1 MSNRFVSS
9 VLVVFAST
17 SMALAQTQNVPPY
30 ISLAEGPV
38 SQGIV
43 AQAGVPPQA
52 GGAQAMPLS
61 SGFPNGPGMS
71 CADDLCLP
79 TASVCGYPDR
89 FWVNAE
95 YLLWWMKGSPLPSLV
110 TTGPSTSP
118 TPGAIG
124 SPGTG
129 VLFGGGSV
137 GQNFFSGGLF
147 TAGFWLNDSQTIGI
161 EAGYLFLGSSSEN
174 FTASS
179 SGAPGSIVLARPFL
193 DASTGLPNS
202 ELIAFPGLAGGSVQV
217 HSSSGLQGAEAN
229 MIFNLCCSCGGC
241 GDCCQ
246 PALGYRVDL
255 LGGFR
260 FLDLSDELNIA
271 ENIRVSPNSPVLP
284 GENIRGFDQ
293 FNTRNLFYGGE
304 IGIRAEVWQGRWFA
318 DITGGVALGTTQQTT
333 DINGST
339 TLTPPVAGFGGRGD
353 LLTGTSNIGHYSR
366 NVFSVLPELGFNVG
380 YQVTNNLGLYIGYTF
395 LYWTNVTR
403 PGDAIDLQVNSTRTP
418 VSLVPPSGPA
428 APLFTFRSSDFW
440 VQGIN
445 FGMRVR
451 Y

>member
-1 MSNRFVSS
+1 M
-9 VLVVFAST
+9 
-17 SMALAQTQNVPPY
+17 
-30 ISLAEGPV
+30 
-38 SQGIV
+38 
-43 AQAGVPPQA
+43 
-52 GGAQAMPLS
+52 
-61 SGFPNGPGMS
+61 
-71 CADDLCLP
+71 
-79 TASVCGYPDR
+79 
-89 FWVNAE
+89 
-95 YLLWWMKGSPLPSLV
+95 WWMKGSPLPSLV

-118 TPGAIG
+118 APGAIG
-124 SPGTG
+124 APGTG
-129 VLFGGGSV
+129 ALFGGGNV
-137 GQNFFSGGLF
+137 GQGLFSGGRF

-161 EAGYLFLGSSSEN
+161 EASYFFLGSRSDD

-179 SGAPGSIVLARPFL
+179 SGAPGSIVLSRPFF
-193 DASTGLPNS
+193 DVSTGLPNS

-217 HSSSGLQGAEAN
+217 HSNSGLQGAAAN

-260 FLDLSDELNIA
+260 FMDLSDELGIA
-271 ENIRVSPNSPVLP
+271 ENIQVSPNSPVLP
-284 GENIRGFDQ
+284 GVNIRGFDQ

-318 DITGGVALGTTQQTT
+318 NITGGVAIGTTQQTT

-353 LLTGTSNIGHYSR
+353 LLAQSSNIGHYSR

-418 VSLVPPSGPA
+418 VSLLPPSGPA
-428 APLFTFRSSDFW
+428 APLFTFRNSDFW
-440 VQGIN
+440 VQGIS
-445 FGMRVR
+445 FGMQVR